1 MRRSPRRPCPIEP
14 GAADA
19 LRAEHFT
26 AVHRAREAVTGAAN
40 AGDYRFRLA
49 SGSDKLDPQECRFP
63 CEGTGHV
70 RSGSPDAAGG
80 HDWRRPLLGVEG
92 SAAGRAG
99 RAPLASPRH
108 ALLGWSRVNVSYAV

>member
-1 MRRSPRRPCPIEP
+1 MRRSPRRPRPIEP

-63 CEGTGHV
+63 CNWTVAGQQVRPAVASPSWAVFGPYRV
-70 RSGSPDAAGG
+70 RSA
-80 HDWRRPLLGVEG
+80 RIT
-92 SAAGRAG
+92 
-99 RAPLASPRH
+99 
-108 ALLGWSRVNVSYAV
+108 ALE

>member
-63 CEGTGHV
+63 W
-70 RSGSPDAAGG
+70 RLLRKAAGRPTG
-80 HDWRRPLLGVEG
+80 LRRCGCVAELLGVRSRAG
-92 SAAGRAG
+92 VSAAAESG
-99 RAPLASPRH
+99 
-108 ALLGWSRVNVSYAV
+108 